1 MDDFKQAI
9 YNLYNI
15 IMIILYRLTWYSYG
29 DFSELRERKSNKL
42 VIIVIQILLQTRPIS
57 MNCLVYGVLQAHT
70 SKISCPT
77 IKLVFLQ
84 V

>member
-1 MDDFKQAI
+1 
-9 YNLYNI
+9 
-15 IMIILYRLTWYSYG
+15 
-29 DFSELRERKSNKL
+29 
-42 VIIVIQILLQTRPIS
+42 